1 MKPFRINRKSWHYR
15 MNNRFLNEYSWD
27 MRFWEANHGNFCSY
41 WRATVF
47 RLIALIICAAVVI
60 TIVMLILLAFIYEPI
75 VAIKTISIIV
85 AVFSVLGFIT
95 YLSNRPTSNE
105 PPTSLLA
112 QRYRAYKDKVCPAV
126 EYDK

>member
-27 MRFWEANHGNFCSY
+27 MRIWEANHGNFCSY

-60 TIVMLILLAFIYEPI
+60 AIVMLMLLAFIYEPI

-85 AVFSVLGFIT
+85 AVFSLLGFIT

-112 QRYRAYKDKVCPAV
+112 QRYRAYKDKVCPMI

>member
-1 MKPFRINRKSWHYR
+1 MKPFKINRNSWHYR
-15 MNNRFLNEYSWD
+15 MNQRFLNEYSYD
-27 MRFWEANHGNFCSY
+27 MRNWEYRRNNFCSY
-41 WRATVF
+41 WRATAI
-47 RLIALIICAAVVI
+47 RLVALVVCAV
-60 TIVMLILLAFIYEPI
+60 IVMSFAIATVMAFIIAPAK
-75 VAIKTISIIV
+75 VGLTVLVIV

-112 QRYRAYKDKVCPAV
+112 QRYRAYKDKVCPMI